1 MRKGL
6 LMVVSGPSG
15 TGKGTV
21 CSELLAQAEDLAYS
35 ISATTRQPRA
45 GEVDGKN
52 YYFMDKADFEQK
64 IAEGGFL
71 EYANVYGNYYGTP
84 LKKIQE
90 RLEEGQDILLE
101 IDTQGALSVME
112 KCPDGIFIFLLPPSM
127 AELERRIKGR
137 GSETPESLEKRLGAA
152 RKEIQVGRKYSY
164 VVVNT
169 TVKMAVKRIQAILD
183 AEHSRV
189 ERNDEL
195 FEI

>member
-1 MRKGL
+1 
-6 LMVVSGPSG
+6 
-15 TGKGTV
+15 
-21 CSELLAQAEDLAYS
+21 
-35 ISATTRQPRA
+35 
-45 GEVDGKN
+45 
-52 YYFMDKADFEQK
+52 
-64 IAEGGFL
+64 
-71 EYANVYGNYYGTP
+71 
-84 LKKIQE
+84 
-90 RLEEGQDILLE
+90 
-101 IDTQGALSVME
+101 
-112 KCPDGIFIFLLPPSM
+112 M

>member
-1 MRKGL
+1 MRRIALWEARHPKTVL
-6 LMVVSGPSG
+6 LFALLLLIPSVFG
-15 TGKGTV
+15 MINTRINYDVLTY
-21 CSELLAQAEDLAYS
+21 LPDS
-35 ISATTRQPRA
+35 IDTI
-45 GEVDGKN
+45 K
-52 YYFMDKADFEQK
+52 
-64 IAEGGFL
+64 
-71 EYANVYGNYYGTP
+71 
-84 LKKIQE
+84 
-90 RLEEGQDILLE
+90 GQDILLE

-152 RKEIQVGRKYSY
+152 RQEIQVGRKYSY